1 MDYDFG
7 EEVTNIF
14 WTFIVCSLIHILF
27 TLQPYKLGGFIP
39 ILTVKKIYTRELQIL
54 KKFCFFFPKFR

>member
-14 WTFIVCSLIHILF
+14 WTFIVCSLTHILF
-27 TLQPYKLGGFIP
+27 TLQPCKLGSFIP

-54 KKFCFFFPKFR
+54 KKFC